1 MTTDRPAWQT
11 GHQAG
16 HNSATCAAAK
26 KAHSILGCVSQSK
39 ACRSRDVDPSPLLS
53 VCKAALGVLRPVL
66 GPPVHKKP
74 GQTKSPTEG
83 HQDDERPGVPLLS

>member
-1 MTTDRPAWQT
+1 M
-11 GHQAG
+11 
-16 HNSATCAAAK
+16 
-26 KAHSILGCVSQSK
+26 
-39 ACRSRDVDPSPLLS
+39 DPSPLLS